1 MSIEP
6 ENIDPA
12 KYDTAS
18 ELVSMVWASLT
29 RQAIAAENSNPQLAE
44 QLRKQAESWLPYQD
58 ELAKSVRENTLTLA
72 RVIEIADIAGAAY
85 RRINE
90 IEI

>member
-18 ELVSMVWASLT
+18 ELVSMVWASLS
-29 RQAIAAENSNPQLAE
+29 REAIAIEDSDPEAAKRLDE
-44 QLRKQAESWLPYQD
+44 QANSWLLYKD
-58 ELAKSVRENTLTLA
+58 ELANSLRNNTLTLA
-72 RVIEIADIAGAAY
+72 RVIEIADIAGEAY
-85 RRINE
+85 RRINK
-90 IEI
+90 IET